1 MIAFGVRC
9 LYVLQ
14 KDLQVYLEHSVQL
27 NMMVSRALSLWA
39 HEILLLSSLEIAL
52 TPIGE
57 VLTDVPLPRTYV
69 VRRAVTSHA
78 RFHSPRFSSFSWRQ
92 YHSRPLHSRRAALC
106 ECLRRWVSRTLPCPP
121 PS

>member
-1 MIAFGVRC
+1 M
-9 LYVLQ
+9 
-14 KDLQVYLEHSVQL
+14 YLEHSVQL

-69 VRRAVTSHA
+69 VRRAVTLPTL
-78 RFHSPRFSSFSWRQ
+78 FYSPRLSSFSWCQ
-92 YHSRPLHSRRAALC
+92 THSRPLDSPRPALC